1 MIQRR
6 HFLGTAAIGL
16 AHFASPGRS
25 FALTATADLPHLNW
39 RCDVVD
45 TKPHTRSRRNPVVT
59 GVDVRAAG
67 DLIAVVGDDHF
78 IFLYDIAKEQFTHQS
93 RQHADWVR
101 AAKFS
106 PDGTQLA
113 TAGNDRRVIIAD
125 VENLDSPVIEKRH
138 PVAVIDIAYSD
149 DGSKIATVG
158 FDQKLRIFDAKD
170 GQKIGEM
177 GCACNDNHTVAFSS
191 DGNWIA
197 AGGRCGTIKVWE
209 TETQS
214 QMASFKHH
222 RQRVRSLRFTD
233 DRKILSVADDQR
245 ICLTD
250 PTLPGAAI
258 RLPRQSG
265 KLFAAQLLGN
275 EFFAT
280 SGSDNMITLWSL
292 SDMSSIGM
300 LKGHTGTVSCLTAT
314 DGILVSG
321 GFDTTFR
328 IWKPELDTIVKSTN
342 GQPGNQDRHTRMTD
356 GWRGLLK

>member
-16 AHFASPGRS
+16 AHLALPQRS
-25 FALTATADLPHLNW
+25 YGFTGAVDLPRLNW
-39 RCDVVD
+39 CCDVVE
-45 TKPHTRSRRNPVVT
+45 TTPHTRSRRNPVVT

-78 IFLYDIAKEQFTHQS
+78 VFLYDIAKQQFTHQA
-93 RQHADWVR
+93 RQHSDWVR

-113 TAGNDRRVIIAD
+113 TAGNDRRLLIANVD
-125 VENLDSPVIEKRH
+125 DLEKPALEKRY

-149 DGSKIATVG
+149 DGSRIATVG
-158 FDQKLRIFDAKD
+158 FDRKLRIFDAKD
-170 GQKIGEM
+170 GQKVGEM
-177 GCACNDNHTVAFSS
+177 GCACNDNHAVAFTS
-191 DGNWIA
+191 DGTWVA
-197 AGGRCGTIKVWE
+197 AGGRCGTIKVWD
-209 TETQS
+209 TKTQTLVTT
-214 QMASFKHH
+214 FKHH
-222 RQRVRSLRFTD
+222 RQRVRSLRFTN
-233 DRKILSVADDQR
+233 DRKILSVADDRR

-250 PTLPGAAI
+250 PTLPDAAI

-280 SGSDNMITLWSL
+280 SGSDNLITWWSL
-292 SDMSSIGM
+292 ADMSAIGL

-314 DGILVSG
+314 DGMLVSG

-328 IWKPELDTIVKSTN
+328 IWKPELDAIVKSTN
-342 GQPGNQDRHTRMTD
+342 QKTIAQDRQTRMPD

>member
-16 AHFASPGRS
+16 AQFALPQRS
-25 FALTATADLPHLNW
+25 FAITPAADLPHLNW
-39 RCDVVD
+39 RCDVIE
-45 TKPHTRSRRNPVVT
+45 TTPHTRSKRNPVVT

-78 IFLYDIAKEQFTHQS
+78 IFLYDVAQKRFTHQAL
-93 RQHADWVR
+93 QHSDWVR

-113 TAGNDRRVIIAD
+113 TAGNDRRLLIANVD
-125 VENLDSPVIEKRH
+125 DLETPVIEKKH
-138 PVAVIDIAYSD
+138 PVAVIDVAFSN

-158 FDQKLRIFDAKD
+158 FDHKLRIFDARD

-177 GCACNDNHTVAFSS
+177 GCACNDNHTVAFTR
-191 DGNWIA
+191 DGTWIA
-197 AGGRCGTIKVWE
+197 AGGRCGTIKVWD

-214 QMASFKHH
+214 LVTTFKHH
-222 RQRVRSLRFTD
+222 RQRVRSLRFTE
-233 DRKILSVADDQR
+233 DRRILSVADDQR

-250 PTLPGAAI
+250 PSQPDTAI
-258 RLPRQSG
+258 KLPRQAG
-265 KLFAAQLLGN
+265 KLFAAQILGN

-280 SGSDNMITLWSL
+280 SGSNNMITLWSL
-292 SDMSSIGM
+292 SEMTAIG
-300 LKGHTGTVSCLTAT
+300 LLQGHTGTVSCLSAT
-314 DGILVSG
+314 DGMLVSG

-328 IWKPELDTIVKSTN
+328 IWKPELDTLVNLTN
-342 GQPGNQDRHTRMTD
+342 GQPGFQDRQTRMPD

>member
-16 AHFASPGRS
+16 AHFAMPQRS
-25 FALTATADLPHLNW
+25 FAFTADADLPRLNW
-39 RCDVVD
+39 RCDVVE
-45 TKPHTRSRRNPVVT
+45 TTPHTRSRRNPVVT

-78 IFLYDIAKEQFTHQS
+78 VFLYDIAQERFTHQT
-93 RQHADWVR
+93 RQHSDWVR

-113 TAGNDRRVIIAD
+113 TAGNDRRLLIANVD
-125 VENLDSPVIEKRH
+125 DLKTPVVEKKH
-138 PVAVIDIAYSD
+138 PAAVIDIAYSN

-158 FDQKLRIFDAKD
+158 FDQKLRIFDASE

-177 GCACNDNHTVAFSS
+177 GCACNDNHAVAFSR
-191 DGNWIA
+191 DGKWIA
-197 AGGRCGTIKVWE
+197 AGGRCGSIKVWE

-214 QMASFKHH
+214 LVATYKHH
-222 RQRVRSLRFTD
+222 RQRVRSLRFTE

-250 PTLPGAAI
+250 PTLPNAAI
-258 RLPRQSG
+258 KLPRQSG
-265 KLFAAQLLGN
+265 KLFAAQFLGN

-280 SGSDNMITLWSL
+280 SGSNNLITLWSL
-292 SDMSSIGM
+292 SDMSAIG
-300 LKGHTGTVSCLTAT
+300 LLEGHTGTVSCLTAT

-328 IWKPELDTIVKSTN
+328 IWKPELNTIAKSTN
-342 GQPGNQDRHTRMTD
+342 GKPDIQYRQTRMPD
-356 GWRGLLK
+356 GWRGLFK

>member
-1 MIQRR
+1 MIRR
-6 HFLGTAAIGL
+6 RLFLGSAALGL
-16 AHFASPGRS
+16 AHLYLPQRS
-25 FALTATADLPHLNW
+25 FALPAKADLARLNW
-39 RCDVVD
+39 RCEVVE
-45 TKPHTRSRRNPVVT
+45 TQPHTRSRRNPVVT
-59 GVDVRAAG
+59 GVDVRATG

-78 IFLYDIAKEQFTHQS
+78 VFLYDIAKEQFTHQT

-106 PDGTQLA
+106 PDGRQLA
-113 TAGNDRRVIIAD
+113 TAGNDRRLLIAD
-125 VENLDSPVIEKRH
+125 IDDLETPVVQKKH
-138 PVAVIDIAYSD
+138 PAAIIDIDYTK
-149 DGSKIATVG
+149 DGAKIATVG
-158 FDQKLRIFDAKD
+158 FDQKLRIFDSKS

-177 GCACNDNHTVAFSS
+177 GCACNDNHTVAFSQ
-191 DGNWIA
+191 DGNLVA
-197 AGGRCGTIKVWE
+197 AAGRCGTIKVWE

-214 QMASFKHH
+214 QVATFKNH
-222 RQRVRSLRFTD
+222 RQRVRSLRFTE

-250 PTLPGAAI
+250 PMAPGAAT

-280 SGSDNMITLWSL
+280 SGSNNLITLWSL
-292 SDMSSIGM
+292 SDMSSMGV
-300 LKGHTGTVSCLTAT
+300 LEGHTGTVSCLTAA
-314 DGILVSG
+314 DGVFVSG

-342 GQPGNQDRHTRMTD
+342 PKPEIQYRQTRMPD
-356 GWRGLLK
+356 GWRGTFK